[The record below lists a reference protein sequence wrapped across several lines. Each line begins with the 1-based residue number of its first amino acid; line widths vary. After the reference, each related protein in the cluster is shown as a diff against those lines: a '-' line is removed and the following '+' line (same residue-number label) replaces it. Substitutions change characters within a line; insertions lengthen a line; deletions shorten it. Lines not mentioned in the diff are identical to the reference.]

1 MNKWMSL
8 LGAALQLVALGVSSF
23 QVNAGDFV
31 KLTEFGDNPGEISA
45 SYFSAASPSDSLVVL
60 MHGCGQNAEQ
70 LAKQSGFYQQAKLH
84 HFSLLLPQQHKQ
96 NNATTCFNWFSK
108 ADQDKDQ
115 GETLSIVNMIKA
127 SKQLTQSNKVYIV
140 GLSAGGALTSSLL
153 IHYPNMFEA
162 GAIIAGVPYPC
173 ADNLIKAISCMK
185 SGSPLD
191 ARTLAKEIHKTGINW
206 PELTVI
212 TGQQDAIVN
221 PKNSELMAQ
230 QWGYLTGDSEKQ
242 SLPREGVEASIFG
255 DSSELIVIPNMGH
268 GLPVNSAIEAGG
280 SAAPFVLQS
289 PFSAAD
295 HLVKKWIVN

>member
-1 MNKWMSL
+1 MSL
-8 LGAALQLVALGVSSF
+8 LRAALLPVALGVSSF

-31 KLTEFGDNPGEISA
+31 KLTDFGDNPGEISA
-45 SYFSAASPSDSLVVL
+45 SYFSDVNSSNSLIVL
-60 MHGCGQNAEQ
+60 LHGCGQNAEQ

-84 HFSLLLPQQHKQ
+84 HFALLLPQQHKQ

-108 ADQDKDQ
+108 ADQEKDQ
-115 GETLSIVNMIKA
+115 GETLSIVNMIKT
-127 SKQLTQSNKVYIV
+127 SKQLTKSSKIYIV

-153 IHYPNMFEA
+153 VHYPDMFEA
-162 GAIIAGVPYPC
+162 GAVIAGIPYPC

-191 ARTLAKEIHKTGINW
+191 ARTLAKEIHKPELNW

-230 QWGYLTGDSEKQ
+230 QWGYLTGDSQ
-242 SLPREGVEASIFG
+242 QRSLPREGVEASSFG
-255 DSSELIVIPNMGH
+255 GSSELIVIPNMGH
-268 GLPVNSAIEAGG
+268 GLPVNSEIKAGG

-295 HLVKKWIVN
+295 HLVKKWIVK